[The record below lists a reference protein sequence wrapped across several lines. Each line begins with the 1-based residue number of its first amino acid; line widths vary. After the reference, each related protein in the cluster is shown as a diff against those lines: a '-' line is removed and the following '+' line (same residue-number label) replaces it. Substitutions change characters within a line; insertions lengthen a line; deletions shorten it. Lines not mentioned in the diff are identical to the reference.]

1 MFSCE
6 FCEIFKK
13 TFFARFLRA
22 TASVTFGRKA
32 LTTFGIKTHNSLP
45 HHIKSAG
52 KSRVI

>member
-32 LTTFGIKTHNSLP
+32 LKTHNSLP